1 MQTINKSHKLINHV
15 DVELSADAQSCFHLQ
30 VLLFTLLV
38 DGEILMLLVKKVYEI
53 KIERGCGSGVTCK
66 EQAWN

>member
-15 DVELSADAQSCFHLQ
+15 DVKLSADAQSCFHLQ

-38 DGEILMLLVKKVYEI
+38 DGENLMLLVKKGI
-53 KIERGCGSGVTCK
+53 RD
-66 EQAWN
+66 QN